1 MFILLKT
8 GAMLNTIWLQDYYQG
23 KHNKNILVYL
33 LVNGVKIEEEYT
45 SEQEVQD
52 KIQEITEQTS
62 SGSTTPKFS
71 IKVVTELPTTN
82 ISSTTI
88 YLLKTGEEDS
98 NLYSEYIYVNNK
110 WELLGTQKM
119 DLSNYYTKEEVDKML
134 QWKEY

>member
-1 MFILLKT
+1 MFILLKS

-23 KHNKNILVYL
+23 IHNKNILVYL

-45 SEQEVQD
+45 SEQEIQD

>member
-1 MFILLKT
+1 MFILLKS

-82 ISSTTI
+82 ISNTTI

>member
-1 MFILLKT
+1 MFILLKS

-98 NLYSEYIYVNNK
+98 NLYSEYIYVNSK

>member
-1 MFILLKT
+1 MFILLKS
-8 GAMLNTIWLQDYYQG
+8 GVMLNTIWLQDYYQG

>member
-1 MFILLKT
+1 MFILLKS

-134 QWKEY
+134 QWKE